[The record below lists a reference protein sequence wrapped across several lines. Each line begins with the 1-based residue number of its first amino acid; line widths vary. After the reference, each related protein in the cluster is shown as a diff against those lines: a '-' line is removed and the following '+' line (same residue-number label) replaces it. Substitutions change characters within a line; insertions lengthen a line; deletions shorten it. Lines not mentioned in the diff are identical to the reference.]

1 MTPYIFNDFTID
13 SSLETLLNDDQL
25 WISAFN
31 TSVSDIFKDMA
42 LQELN
47 VYISQHQDLV
57 YDKSDLLIA
66 ILVASFDNDLAKN
79 ERYFLL
85 IFLCNEDKGLEKEIS
100 LQIPL
105 LPNKDYFYD
114 FKQLVMS
121 ELEQLIF

>member
-31 TSVSDIFKDMA
+31 TSVSDTFKDMVLKA
-42 LQELN
+42 LN
-47 VYISQHQDLV
+47 NYIIQHQDLV

-66 ILVASFDNDLAKN
+66 ILVASFDNDLDKN

-85 IFLCNEDKGLEKEIS
+85 IFLCNEDKGLEKEIT
-100 LQIPL
+100 LKIPL

>member
-13 SSLETLLNDDQL
+13 SSIATLLNDDQL

-66 ILVASFDNDLAKN
+66 ILVASFDNDLAQN

-100 LQIPL
+100 LKIPL

>member
-13 SSLETLLNDDQL
+13 SSLATLLNDDQI

-31 TSVSDIFKDMA
+31 TSVSDTFKDMVLKA
-42 LQELN
+42 LN
-47 VYISQHQDLV
+47 NYIIQHQDLV

-66 ILVASFDNDLAKN
+66 ILVASFDRYLDKN

-85 IFLCNEDKGLEKEIS
+85 IFLCNEDKGLEKEIT
-100 LQIPL
+100 LKIPL

-114 FKQLVMS
+114 FKKLVML

>member
-1 MTPYIFNDFTID
+1 MTPYTFNNFTID
-13 SSLETLLNDDQL
+13 SSLATLLNDDQI

-66 ILVASFDNDLAKN
+66 ILVASFDNELAKS

-85 IFLCNEDKGLEKEIS
+85 IFLVNETQSLEKEIS
-100 LQIPL
+100 LKIPL

-114 FKQLVMS
+114 FKQSVMT

>member
-13 SSLETLLNDDQL
+13 SSLATLLNDDQI

-31 TSVSDIFKDMA
+31 TSVSDTFKDMA
-42 LQELN
+42 LKALN
-47 VYISQHQDLV
+47 NYIIQHQDLV

-66 ILVASFDNDLAKN
+66 ILVASFDNELTKS

-85 IFLCNEDKGLEKEIS
+85 IFLVNETQSLEKEIS
-100 LQIPL
+100 IKIPL

-114 FKQLVMS
+114 FKQSVMT

>member
-13 SSLETLLNDDQL
+13 NRIATLLNDDQL

-31 TSVSDIFKDMA
+31 TSVSDTFKDMA
-42 LQELN
+42 LKALN
-47 VYISQHQDLV
+47 NYIIQHQDLV

-66 ILVASFDNDLAKN
+66 ILVASFDRYLDKN

-100 LQIPL
+100 LKIPL

>member
-1 MTPYIFNDFTID
+1 
-13 SSLETLLNDDQL
+13 
-25 WISAFN
+25 
-31 TSVSDIFKDMA
+31 MA
-42 LQELN
+42 LKALN
-47 VYISQHQDLV
+47 NYIIQHQDLV

-85 IFLCNEDKGLEKEIS
+85 IFLCNEDKGLEKEIT
-100 LQIPL
+100 LKIPL
-105 LPNKDYFYD
+105 LPNEDYFYN

>member
-31 TSVSDIFKDMA
+31 TSVSDTFKDMA
-42 LQELN
+42 LKALN
-47 VYISQHQDLV
+47 NYIIQHQDLV

-66 ILVASFDNDLAKN
+66 ILVASFDNELTKS

-85 IFLCNEDKGLEKEIS
+85 IFLVNETQSLEKEIS
-100 LQIPL
+100 IKIPL

-114 FKQLVMS
+114 FKQSVMT

>member
-1 MTPYIFNDFTID
+1 MIPYTFNNFTID
-13 SSLETLLNDDQL
+13 NSISTLLNDDQL

-31 TSVSDIFKDMA
+31 TSVSDTFKAMA

-47 VYISQHQDLV
+47 AYISQHQDLV

-85 IFLCNEDKGLEKEIS
+85 IFLVNETQSLEKEIN
-100 LQIPL
+100 LKIPL
-105 LPNKDYFYD
+105 LPNKDYFYN
-114 FKQLVMS
+114 FKQLVLS

>member
-13 SSLETLLNDDQL
+13 NRIATLLNDDQL

-31 TSVSDIFKDMA
+31 TSVSDTFKDMA
-42 LQELN
+42 LKALN
-47 VYISQHQDLV
+47 NYIIQHQDLV

-100 LQIPL
+100 LKIPL

>member
-1 MTPYIFNDFTID
+1 MKPYTFNDFTID
-13 SSLETLLNDDQL
+13 SNFATLLNDDQL

-31 TSVSDIFKDMA
+31 MSVSDTFKDMA
-42 LQELN
+42 LKALN
-47 VYISQHQDLV
+47 NYISHHQDLV

-66 ILVASFDNDLAKN
+66 ILVASFDNDLDKN

-85 IFLCNEDKGLEKEIS
+85 IFLCNEDKGLEKEIT
-100 LQIPL
+100 LKIPL
-105 LPNKDYFYD
+105 LPNKDYFYN

>member
-1 MTPYIFNDFTID
+1 MTPYTFNDFTID
-13 SSLETLLNDDQL
+13 SNLETLLNDDQL

-31 TSVSDIFKDMA
+31 TSVSDTFKDMA
-42 LQELN
+42 LKALN
-47 VYISQHQDLV
+47 NYIIQHQDLV

-66 ILVASFDNDLAKN
+66 ILVASFDRYLDRN

-85 IFLCNEDKGLEKEIS
+85 IFLCNEDKGLEKEITLKIS
-100 LQIPL
+100 L

>member
-1 MTPYIFNDFTID
+1 MTPYTFNDFTID
-13 SSLETLLNDDQL
+13 SSLATLLNDDQI

-31 TSVSDIFKDMA
+31 TSVSDTFKDMA
-42 LQELN
+42 LKALN
-47 VYISQHQDLV
+47 NYIIQHQDLV

-85 IFLCNEDKGLEKEIS
+85 IFLCNEDKGLEKETN
-100 LQIPL
+100 LKIPL
-105 LPNKDYFYD
+105 LPNKDYFYN